1 MGAGGPVQWA
11 PGGFQVAVEVLG
23 CHVFAHS
30 AHQVGDREGLS
41 EQAVAGYIA
50 KYATKGAES
59 SGTVDHRISCPA
71 CKGRGRLSLR
81 ASCGLCRGSGLK
93 PGLHLDALPVTEHA
107 RRMIRTCWDLGARP
121 EYAGLRLRPWAHM
134 LGFRGHFSS
143 KSRLYS
149 ITLGDL
155 RSARALHRAAEAR
168 ERHDLPTL
176 DQATTLVMAH
186 WRFAGSGY
194 TQGEAIM
201 AEHIRQRVEAARK
214 ITAERADE

>member
-1 MGAGGPVQWA
+1 M
-11 PGGFQVAVEVLG
+11 
-23 CHVFAHS
+23 
-30 AHQVGDREGLS
+30 
-41 EQAVAGYIA
+41 
-50 KYATKGAES
+50 AE
-59 SGTVDHRISCPA
+59 
-71 CKGRGRLSLR
+71 LR
-81 ASCGLCRGSGLK
+81 AGDQIEQQGRRGL
-93 PGLHLDALPVTEHA
+93 LHRA
-107 RRMIRTCWDLGARP
+107 RRGERRP
-121 EYAGLRLRPWAHM
+121 EFARLWLRPWAHM

-155 RSARALHRAAEAR
+155 RGARALHRAAEAR

-201 AEHIRQRVEAARK
+201 AEHIRQRVETARK
-214 ITAERADE
+214 IAAERADE